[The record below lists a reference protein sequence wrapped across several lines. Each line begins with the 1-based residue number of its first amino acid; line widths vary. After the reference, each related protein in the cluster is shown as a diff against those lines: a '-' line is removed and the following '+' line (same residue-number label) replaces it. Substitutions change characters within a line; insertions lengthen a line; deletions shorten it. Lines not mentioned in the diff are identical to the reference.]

1 MTSRTRSSPSS
12 TVEVAVEATASKRH
26 RAALGGALWCLVFA
40 VYLPSLSSGFIWDDD
55 AYVTE
60 NSTLRS
66 FDGLRRI
73 WLDPQATPQ
82 YYPLVFTSFWAEYH
96 LWGLHPAGYHLTN
109 AALHATNA
117 VLAWLVLR
125 WLSVPGAWF
134 AAAAF
139 GLHPVH
145 VESVAWVTERKNV
158 LSACFYLLAMWQF
171 VGGLGGTEGGVEPVG
186 RRHPRQSYAL
196 GFVFFVAALLSK
208 SVTCSLPAVLLLLRR
223 WKVGCV
229 KVRDAAALAP
239 LFIIGAILACH
250 TAWLER
256 THVGAAG
263 TAFAWTMAER
273 FLIAGRAL
281 WSYAFALF
289 WPVDL
294 SFVYPRWPVHA
305 DAWWPWV
312 VVGCALAVP
321 VAIALRHRRMS
332 GPLVAVLY
340 FGGTLLPALGF
351 VNVYPM
357 RYSFVADH
365 YQYLASLGLLAL
377 IAAWWMQPQTAVN
390 SNWRALSPSNI
401 PLRFRKG
408 IAVTALA
415 VSAILAW
422 QRQSVFHDSWA
433 LWSETLRRNPTS
445 MIANI
450 QMGRLA
456 SRRGDL
462 AAAEGY
468 FREGIRCRT
477 DDLETHEFETN
488 LAHALSKQGRLAESA
503 AEFHKALVR
512 KPDYPEAVNG
522 LGNVKA
528 RQGDY
533 PAAIDLY
540 RKSLAK
546 QPRNPII
553 RTNLGN
559 TLATSGML
567 VDAEREYRLAEE
579 LEPTSVLPR
588 LGLAQVLAREGR
600 LAMAESECLEILQ
613 LEPRL
618 TLATQLLAHIRRD
631 QQQRT
636 ATLHE

>member
-1 MTSRTRSSPSS
+1 MTTRSRTSRSSAADEP
-12 TVEVAVEATASKRH
+12 VEATTSSRRH
-26 RAALGGALWCLVFA
+26 AALGGLLWCLVLV

-60 NSTLRS
+60 NATLRS
-66 FDGLRRI
+66 FGGLRQI

-96 LWGLHPAGYHLTN
+96 LWGLHPAGYHFTN

-117 VLAWLVLR
+117 VLVWLVLR
-125 WLSVPGAWF
+125 RLSIPGAWF

-145 VESVAWVTERKNV
+145 VESVSWVTERKNV
-158 LSACFYLLAMWQF
+158 LSACFYLLALYQF
-171 VGGLGGTEGGVEPVG
+171 VGWLGIAATSVEPVG
-186 RRHPRQSYAL
+186 SRHPWRSYAR

-208 SVTCSLPAVLLLLRR
+208 SVTCSLPAVLLLVRW
-223 WKVGCV
+223 WKVGHV
-229 KVRDAAALAP
+229 KVRDVAALLP
-239 LFIIGAILACH
+239 LFITGAILAVN

-256 THVGAAG
+256 THVGATG
-263 TAFAWTMAER
+263 VAFDWTMAER

-281 WSYAFALF
+281 WSYAFALV

-294 SFVYPRWPVHA
+294 SFIYTRWPVHA
-305 DAWWPWV
+305 EAWWPWV
-312 VVGCALAVP
+312 VALCAIAVP
-321 VAIALRHRRMS
+321 VVIAVRQRRIS
-332 GPLVAVLY
+332 GPLVAVLF

-351 VNVYPM
+351 INIFPL

-365 YQYLASLGLLAL
+365 FQYLASLGLLTL
-377 IAAWWMQPQTAVN
+377 IAAWWMQPRPAANAVG
-390 SNWRALSPSNI
+390 RTLSPAGL
-401 PLRFRKG
+401 PLRFRKQV
-408 IAVTALA
+408 AVCVLCALA
-415 VSAILAW
+415 MLTW

-433 LWSETLRRNPTS
+433 LWSDTLRTNPTS

-468 FREGIRCRT
+468 FREGIRYRT
-477 DDLETHEFETN
+477 DDLETYEFQTN
-488 LAHALSKQGRLAESA
+488 LAHALSGQGRFAESI
-503 AEFHKALVR
+503 AEFQNALAR
-512 KPDYPEAVNG
+512 KPDYPEALNG

-540 RKSLAK
+540 RKSLAI

-559 TLATSGML
+559 ALATSGVL
-567 VDAEREYRLAEE
+567 ADAEREYRLAEDM
-579 LEPTSVLPR
+579 EPTSLLPR

-600 LAMAESECLEILQ
+600 LALAESECLEILQ
-613 LEPRL
+613 LEQQL
-618 TLATQLLAHIRRD
+618 TPATRLLAHIRHD